1 MVAFIYLC
9 ILLFMIIFSL
19 YLIYLS
25 SNKCPKKIRKFY
37 LVSLSI
43 IVVRYVSLLSLWL
56 VQRQRIIYFIKIFT
70 QLNFLAIPLLI
81 LAAIYIFLRDEK
93 RRFDYNY
100 TFMIILFLG
109 YCLINIF
116 YNLDIRVDTVFGFMV
131 SYKEILVP
139 NLIYLIVISS
149 FVVITLLFVDKP
161 YSNTS
166 GMKLLLV
173 SLIITVIEFIIFLGG
188 IRIFPYPLIGEVCII
203 GCSYK
208 AISTFKIKK

>member
-9 ILLFMIIFSL
+9 ILLFIIIFSL

-25 SNKCPKKIRKFY
+25 SNKCPLKIRKFY
-37 LVSLSI
+37 LVSLWT
-43 IVVRYVSLLSLWL
+43 IVIRYLSLLSLWL
-56 VQRQRIIYFIKIFT
+56 IQSQRIIYFIKVLT
-70 QLNFLAIPLLI
+70 QLNFVAIPLLI

-93 RRFDYNY
+93 RSFDYNY

-109 YCLINIF
+109 YCVINLF
-116 YNLDIRVDTVFGFMV
+116 YKLDIRVDTVFGFIV
-131 SYKEILVP
+131 NYREILIP
-139 NLIYLIVISS
+139 NLVYLIIISS

-166 GMKLLLV
+166 GMRLLLV

-188 IRIFPYPLIGEVCII
+188 VRIFPYPLIGEICII

>member
-81 LAAIYIFLRDEK
+81 LAANYIFLRDEK

-116 YNLDIRVDTVFGFMV
+116 YKLDIRVDTVFGFMV

-161 YSNTS
+161 YSNIS

>member
-1 MVAFIYLC
+1 M
-9 ILLFMIIFSL
+9 
-19 YLIYLS
+19 
-25 SNKCPKKIRKFY
+25 
-37 LVSLSI
+37 
-43 IVVRYVSLLSLWL
+43 L

-116 YNLDIRVDTVFGFMV
+116 YKLDIRVDTVFGFMV

>member
-43 IVVRYVSLLSLWL
+43 IVVRYLSLLSLWL

-116 YNLDIRVDTVFGFMV
+116 YKLDIRVDTVFGFMV

>member
-1 MVAFIYLC
+1 M
-9 ILLFMIIFSL
+9 
-19 YLIYLS
+19 
-25 SNKCPKKIRKFY
+25 
-37 LVSLSI
+37 
-43 IVVRYVSLLSLWL
+43 
-56 VQRQRIIYFIKIFT
+56 
-70 QLNFLAIPLLI
+70 
-81 LAAIYIFLRDEK
+81 AAIYIFLRDEK

-116 YNLDIRVDTVFGFMV
+116 YKLDIRVDTVFGFMV

>member
-116 YNLDIRVDTVFGFMV
+116 YKLDIRVDTVFGFMV
-131 SYKEILVP
+131 SYKEILLP

>member
-19 YLIYLS
+19 YLIYLNS
-25 SNKCPKKIRKFY
+25 SKCPIKIRKFY
-37 LVSLSI
+37 LVSLLI
-43 IVVRYVSLLSLWL
+43 IVMRYLSLLSLWL
-56 VQRQRIIYFIKIFT
+56 IQRQRVIYSIKILT
-70 QLNFLAIPLLI
+70 HLNFVAIPLLI

-93 RRFDYNY
+93 RKFDYNY
-100 TFMIILFLG
+100 IVMIILFLG
-109 YCLINIF
+109 YFIINAF
-116 YNLDIRVDTVFGFMV
+116 YKLDIRVDTIFGFIV
-131 SYKEILVP
+131 NYKVLIP

-149 FVVITLLFVDKP
+149 FVIITILFVDKQ
-161 YSNTS
+161 YSNTC
-166 GMKLLLV
+166 GMRLLLI

-188 IRIFPYPLIGEVCII
+188 FRIFPYPLLGEICII

>member
-9 ILLFMIIFSL
+9 ILLFIIIFSL

-25 SNKCPKKIRKFY
+25 YNKCPIKIRKFY

-116 YNLDIRVDTVFGFMV
+116 YKLDIRVDTVFGFMV

-161 YSNTS
+161 YSNIS

>member
-70 QLNFLAIPLLI
+70 QLNFLANPLLI

-116 YNLDIRVDTVFGFMV
+116 YKLDIRVDTVFGFMV

>member
-19 YLIYLS
+19 HLIYLNS
-25 SNKCPKKIRKFY
+25 SKCPIKIRKFY
-37 LVSLSI
+37 LVSLLI
-43 IVVRYVSLLSLWL
+43 IVMRYLSLLSLWL
-56 VQRQRIIYFIKIFT
+56 IQRQRVIYSIKILT
-70 QLNFLAIPLLI
+70 HLNFVAIPLLI

-93 RRFDYNY
+93 RKFDYNY
-100 TFMIILFLG
+100 IVMIILFLG
-109 YCLINIF
+109 YFIINAF
-116 YNLDIRVDTVFGFMV
+116 YKLDIRVDTIFGFIV
-131 SYKEILVP
+131 NYKVLTP

-149 FVVITLLFVDKP
+149 FVIITILFVDKQ
-161 YSNTS
+161 YSNTC
-166 GMKLLLV
+166 GMRLLLI

-188 IRIFPYPLIGEVCII
+188 FRIFPYPLVGEMCII

>member
-116 YNLDIRVDTVFGFMV
+116 YKLDIRVDTVFGFMV

-161 YSNTS
+161 YSNIS

-173 SLIITVIEFIIFLGG
+173 SLTITVIEFIIFLGG

>member
-81 LAAIYIFLRDEK
+81 LAAIYIFLRNEK

-116 YNLDIRVDTVFGFMV
+116 YKLDIRVDTVFGFMV

>member
-116 YNLDIRVDTVFGFMV
+116 YKLDIRVDTVFGFMV

-161 YSNTS
+161 YSNIS

-188 IRIFPYPLIGEVCII
+188 IRIFPYPLIGAVCII

>member
-19 YLIYLS
+19 YLIDLS

-81 LAAIYIFLRDEK
+81 LAAIYIFLRNEK

-116 YNLDIRVDTVFGFMV
+116 YKLDIRVDTVFGFMV

-161 YSNTS
+161 YSNIS

>member
-1 MVAFIYLC
+1 
-9 ILLFMIIFSL
+9 
-19 YLIYLS
+19 
-25 SNKCPKKIRKFY
+25 
-37 LVSLSI
+37 
-43 IVVRYVSLLSLWL
+43 
-56 VQRQRIIYFIKIFT
+56 
-70 QLNFLAIPLLI
+70 
-81 LAAIYIFLRDEK
+81 
-93 RRFDYNY
+93 
-100 TFMIILFLG
+100 
-109 YCLINIF
+109 
-116 YNLDIRVDTVFGFMV
+116 MV

-161 YSNTS
+161 YSNIS

-173 SLIITVIEFIIFLGG
+173 SLIITFIEFIIFLGG

>member
-1 MVAFIYLC
+1 
-9 ILLFMIIFSL
+9 MIIFSL

-25 SNKCPKKIRKFY
+25 SNNCPKKIRKFY

-116 YNLDIRVDTVFGFMV
+116 YKLDIRVDTVFGFMV

>member
-70 QLNFLAIPLLI
+70 QLNFLAIPILI
-81 LAAIYIFLRDEK
+81 LAAIYIFLRNEK

-116 YNLDIRVDTVFGFMV
+116 YKLDIRVDTVFGFMV

>member
-1 MVAFIYLC
+1 M
-9 ILLFMIIFSL
+9 
-19 YLIYLS
+19 
-25 SNKCPKKIRKFY
+25 
-37 LVSLSI
+37 
-43 IVVRYVSLLSLWL
+43 SLLSLWL

-116 YNLDIRVDTVFGFMV
+116 YKLDIRVDTVFGFMV

>member
-116 YNLDIRVDTVFGFMV
+116 YKLDIRVDTVFGFMV

-161 YSNTS
+161 YSNIS

-188 IRIFPYPLIGEVCII
+188 IRIFPYPLTGEVCII